1 MRKGGGLKLLPLPKI
16 CYTCPTMMKL
26 GATILYLKKIQK
38 YINGVKHPLILTD
51 INSFSLEISN
61 FCCIRKNKQKLHFK
75 TFFLFFLTIFEFL
88 KVFLI
93 NTIAILMMSP
103 KLAAPDILKMKV
115 YHKAILK

>member
-38 YINGVKHPLILTD
+38 YINGVKHLLTLTD

-75 TFFLFFLTIFEFL
+75 TFFLFFFSIFEFL

-103 KLAAPDILKMKV
+103 KLPAPDILKMKV
-115 YHKAILK
+115 YHKGILK